1 MFTRLNHISATDFV
15 FVFLRKNSNTR
26 DFTNGLIPESAG
38 KDPRLKLTFHRSKVN
53 LAGTSCKKHR
63 QTWSMISKEKFK
75 GFILSFI
82 LLLVLALNVF
92 SCVSCDFAVLFYL
105 LVFPYDALLLTSQG
119 QRFKTTRLVV
129 FECLRPRQV
138 FHASFGWLCQSNC
151 KLQLISAEPRLF
163 LAFRRAWLRPWSKLV
178 NGH

>member
-26 DFTNGLIPESAG
+26 DFATSLHPESAG
-38 KDPRLKLTFHRSKVN
+38 KDSKLKLTFHRSKVN

-63 QTWSMISKEKFK
+63 QTWSMISKKKFK

-82 LLLVLALNVF
+82 LLLLSPLNVF
-92 SCVSCDFAVLFYL
+92 CCVLCNSAVLFYL

-129 FECLRPRQV
+129 SECCEVKFSMQTLGDRAKAT
-138 FHASFGWLCQSNC
+138 ASCSWF
-151 KLQLISAEPRLF
+151 QLSPGCF
-163 LAFRRAWLRPWSKLV
+163 WLRPWSKLV

>member
-38 KDPRLKLTFHRSKVN
+38 KDSRLKLTFHRSKVN

-129 FECLRPRQV
+129 WGQDKFSMQALGDCAKAT
-138 FHASFGWLCQSNC
+138 ASCSWF
-151 KLQLISAEPRLF
+151 QLSPGCFWPLGVYD
-163 LAFRRAWLRPWSKLV
+163 WDHDQ
-178 NGH
+178 N